1 MKFRPVF
8 ASLLMAAVTTI
19 GMTAN
24 AEELGVAIIGA
35 DGIISELTFPEINKI
50 AVGDNQVTV
59 YTVSGNETSIEM
71 SDIEKINI
79 GVQVSG
85 IKDLVSDG
93 SVAVWPTVVSDVL
106 HVSGAAEGAE
116 VSVYSLSG
124 NLVKRGKS
132 SEEVLNLDL
141 SDLQSGAYVVNVSGK
156 SVKIIK
162 K

>member
-71 SDIEKINI
+71 SDI
-79 GVQVSG
+79 
-85 IKDLVSDG
+85 D
-93 SVAVWPTVVSDVL
+93 
-106 HVSGAAEGAE
+106 
-116 VSVYSLSG
+116 
-124 NLVKRGKS
+124 
-132 SEEVLNLDL
+132 
-141 SDLQSGAYVVNVSGK
+141 
-156 SVKIIK
+156 
-162 K
+162 